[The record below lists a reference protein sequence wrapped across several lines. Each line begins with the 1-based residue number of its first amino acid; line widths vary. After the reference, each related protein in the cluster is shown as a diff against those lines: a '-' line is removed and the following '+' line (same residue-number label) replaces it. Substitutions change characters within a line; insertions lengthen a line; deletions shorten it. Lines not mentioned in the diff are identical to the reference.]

1 MDHTAGQ
8 SRAWRDLARSQD
20 LRPRAMSALVLGC
33 VVLALVYAGST
44 PFAGLVLVVAILM
57 SWEWGRVV
65 RGAAFDLSFL
75 VHAAAVAVA
84 AMSAANGSPA
94 LALAAVVIGAS
105 IVWLLCFGFNERLSA
120 LGVLY
125 AGVPAV
131 ALIWLRADEPYGLP
145 AALFIL
151 SIVWTTDTFA
161 YLGGRLIGGP
171 KLWPSISPNKTW
183 SGLVSGV
190 AASALLGAVFAAFVN
205 DAAPANLA
213 FSALVLALV
222 AQAGDLSESALKRR
236 FGVKDASSLIPGHG
250 GILDRVDGVVSAAT
264 AAALAALLVNMHA
277 PARAI
282 LLWS

>member
-1 MDHTAGQ
+1 MDHTARQ
-8 SRAWRDLARSQD
+8 FRALRDLARSPD
-20 LRPRAMSALVLGC
+20 LRPRALSALVLGC
-33 VVLALVYAGST
+33 VVLALVYGGPT

-65 RGAAFDLSFL
+65 RGASFDLSFL
-75 VHAAAVAVA
+75 VHGAAVAVA
-84 AMSAANGSPA
+84 TVTAAKGSLT
-94 LALAAVVIGAS
+94 LAFAAVVIGAT
-105 IVWLLCFGFNERLSA
+105 IVWLLCFGFNERLCA
-120 LGVLY
+120 LGVIY

-131 ALIWLRADEPYGLP
+131 ALIWLRADEPYGLL
-145 AALFIL
+145 AVLFIL
-151 SIVWTTDTFA
+151 LIVWTTDTFA

-183 SGLVSGV
+183 SGLLSGV
-190 AASALLGAVFAAFVN
+190 AASAVLGAAFAAFVTG
-205 DAAPANLA
+205 AAPASLA
-213 FSALVLALV
+213 FSALVLAVV